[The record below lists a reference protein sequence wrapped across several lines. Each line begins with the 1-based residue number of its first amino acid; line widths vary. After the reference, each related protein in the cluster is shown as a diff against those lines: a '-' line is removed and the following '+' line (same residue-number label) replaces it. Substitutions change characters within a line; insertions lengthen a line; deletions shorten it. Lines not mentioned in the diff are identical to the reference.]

1 MASKNTFIGYVRVSS
16 DYQKDNTSLPIQ
28 REEIERYCQ
37 RKGYRLF
44 GIFEDV
50 FSAESAQEREG
61 FQRALACIFANLADG
76 MICYKLDRFA
86 RRVLDAES
94 VKKELQDRGKKLIT
108 VVDTLDLDTP
118 DGELMFTFKGMF
130 AEYERKQINLRTSQG
145 RERKRQEG
153 GYLGGAPPYGWRPY
167 KGGLE
172 EVPEEQAVIRRVK
185 QMHQDG
191 MSFPHIARVLN
202 AEGVR
207 TKKRTKWS
215 AGSFYRWFDGRRQ
228 SLIRLG
234 LEITEDARH
243 G

>member
-118 DGELMFTFKGMF
+118 DGELMFTSKACSRSTSASRSTFVHLKEESAKDRKVAIL
-130 AEYERKQINLRTSQG
+130 AELR
-145 RERKRQEG
+145 RMG
-153 GYLGGAPPYGWRPY
+153 GGHTRA
-167 KGGLE
+167 
-172 EVPEEQAVIRRVK
+172 A
-185 QMHQDG
+185 
-191 MSFPHIARVLN
+191 
-202 AEGVR
+202 
-207 TKKRTKWS
+207 
-215 AGSFYRWFDGRRQ
+215 
-228 SLIRLG
+228 
-234 LEITEDARH
+234 
-243 G
+243 